1 MCYVN
6 CNLRSECMHK
16 KAAVVILSTAIAK
29 VYLREP
35 DRFTFS
41 QKSVQN

>member
-1 MCYVN
+1 
-6 CNLRSECMHK
+6 MHK

-41 QKSVQN
+41 QKSNRYTDTQTDWTTH